1 VSTLKPE
8 QWREASRYLDDVL
21 ALPESER
28 ASWLDSFRAERP
40 EMGELLHQLL
50 ADHRAL
56 AEEHFLEQLPDHPA
70 AVSSL
75 AGQTVGAYRLLHLI
89 GQGGMGDV
97 WLAERGDGRFEK
109 RVAVKLLRF
118 AVASSSGAGR
128 FKREGRILA
137 QLTHPNIAELLDAGV
152 TSTGQ
157 PFLVLEYVQGQPIT
171 EFCDERKLSIEDRI
185 RLFLDVLS
193 AVARAHANLIVH
205 RDIKPSNVLV
215 SEQGQVKLLDFGIA
229 KLLAEKADTE
239 VMTQLTREGVGA
251 LTPQFAAPEQISG
264 SAITTATDIYALG
277 VLLYLLLTG
286 QHPAGA
292 GLHSPADLVKAIVD
306 TDPAR
311 PSDASFSGDSRT
323 VAEQRGGTP
332 EKLRRQLRGDLDTIL
347 GKMLKKN
354 PAERYSAVGAVAEDL
369 NRYLHLQPIAARPD
383 TFTYRF
389 VKFTRRNRLGLALAA
404 LAVIATFTALVAINR
419 EARRTEAR
427 FQQVRKLAR
436 TVLFDLNP
444 EIENLSG
451 SIKARELLVKT
462 SLDYL
467 DSLAKESGNDPSLQL
482 ELATAYAKIGN
493 VQGNAK
499 YSNLGHPEAALQSY
513 GKAVAIARKVGQSPE
528 ALELLATTYSE
539 VGSVQVM
546 QLGLRTE
553 GRENLR
559 LATTIADSLPKLTG
573 KPYYRLRVFAYG
585 YFGDIDGLFD
595 PVRAAEPLRH
605 ALDLS
610 TEWSHVEAGP
620 EPRMFAA
627 LFTREKGDIFWGTGD
642 LPQARETFLQALA
655 MFKDAIAED
664 PANADSDRERLVI
677 MERLGLVSG
686 DPDYF
691 NLGDRPAAVEWL
703 QKCVSEC
710 EQRVAADSRDQ
721 RARFDLSQSLAEL
734 AGAYRDAD
742 PPRAEKLYERSLSLG
757 NSALQSDPDAD
768 ALTWQSFVRIW
779 FSMNLQ
785 RLGKKER
792 ALSELTSAVTVA
804 QRLVDRD
811 HTSISAREVLGV
823 ALYTRARQLLSLGD
837 AAGGEKDLQ
846 QSEQVLSDLHK
857 DNPNTLLFFRDLADC
872 YQAKGDFAAH
882 RSDWQAAKLQ
892 YEKSA
897 SLWEHWTDVGKSTTY
912 DQQHRQQS
920 ANLVLEATR
929 HLSDESV
936 RH

>member
-1 VSTLKPE
+1 MFLN
-8 QWREASRYLDDVL
+8 RERWQALSPYLDQVL
-21 ALPESER
+21 SLPEDKR
-28 ASWLDSFRAERP
+28 DSWLDSFRAERP
-40 EMGELLHQLL
+40 EMGELLQQLL

-70 AVSSL
+70 AASSL
-75 AGQTVGAYRLLHLI
+75 AGQTIGAYRLLNLI

-97 WLAERGDGRFEK
+97 WLAERSDGHFEK

-118 AVASSSGAGR
+118 AVASSSAAVR

-137 QLTHPNIAELLDAGV
+137 QLSHPNIAELLDAGV

-171 EFCDERKLSIEDRI
+171 EYCDQRRLSIEDRI
-185 RLFLDVLS
+185 RLFLGVLS
-193 AVARAHANLIVH
+193 AAARAHANLVVH

-215 SEQGQVKLLDFGIA
+215 SEQAQVKLLDFGIA

-239 VMTQLTREGVGA
+239 VMTQLTREGAGA

-286 QHPAGA
+286 QHPVGSA
-292 GLHSPADLVKAIVD
+292 LRSHADLVKAIVD

-323 VAEQRGGTP
+323 VAEQRGVTP

-347 GKMLKKN
+347 AKMLKKD

-369 NRYLHLQPIAARPD
+369 RRYLNLQPIAARPD
-383 TFTYRF
+383 TFAYRST
-389 VKFTRRNRLGLALAA
+389 KFARRNKLGIALAGM
-404 LAVIATFTALVAINR
+404 ALVAATTAIVAVNR
-419 EARRTEAR
+419 EARRADAR

-451 SIKARELLVKT
+451 STKARELLVKT

-513 GKAVAIARKVGQSPE
+513 GKAVVIARKAGQSPE
-528 ALELLATTYSE
+528 ALELLANTYSE
-539 VGSVQVM
+539 VGSVQAM
-546 QLGLRTE
+546 QLGLRTD

-573 KPYYRLRVFAYG
+573 KPYYRLRVLAYG
-585 YFGDIDGLFD
+585 YLGDIDGIFD
-595 PVRAAEPLRH
+595 PIRAAEPLGH

-610 TEWSHVEAGP
+610 TEWSHIEAGP

-627 LFTREKGDIFWGTGD
+627 LFTREKGDVFWGTGD
-642 LPQARETFLQALA
+642 LTQARETFLQALA
-655 MFKDAIAED
+655 MFKAAIALD
-664 PANADSDRERLVI
+664 PANADWDRERLLI
-677 MERLGLVSG
+677 MERLGVLSG

-691 NLGDRPAAVEWL
+691 NLGDRSAAVEWL
-703 QKCVSEC
+703 QKFVSEC
-710 EQRVAADSRDQ
+710 ERRVAADSRDQ
-721 RARFDLSQSLAEL
+721 RARFDMSLSLAEL
-734 AGAYRDAD
+734 AGVYRDAD

-757 NSALQSDPDAD
+757 NSALQTDPDDAD
-768 ALTWQSFVRIW
+768 VLTWQTFARIW
-779 FSMNLQ
+779 FSANLR
-785 RLGKKER
+785 RLGKKGR
-792 ALSELTSAVTVA
+792 ALSELISAVTVA
-804 QRLVDRD
+804 QQLVDRD
-811 HTSISAREVLGV
+811 HTSIPAREVLGV
-823 ALYTRARQLLSLGD
+823 ALYSRARQLLSLGD
-837 AAGGEKDLQ
+837 TAGAEKDLQ
-846 QSEQVLSDLHK
+846 QSEEVLSDLHK
-857 DNPNTLLFFRDLADC
+857 EFPNTLLFFRDLANC
-872 YQAKGDFAAH
+872 YQAKGDLAAH
-882 RSDWQAAKLQ
+882 HSDWQTAKLQ
-892 YEKSA
+892 YGKSA
-897 SLWEHWTDVGKSTTY
+897 DLWEHWTDIGKSTTY
-912 DQQHRQQS
+912 DQQHLRQS
-920 ANLVLEATR
+920 AKLVLEAAK
-929 HLSDESV
+929 H
-936 RH
+936 H